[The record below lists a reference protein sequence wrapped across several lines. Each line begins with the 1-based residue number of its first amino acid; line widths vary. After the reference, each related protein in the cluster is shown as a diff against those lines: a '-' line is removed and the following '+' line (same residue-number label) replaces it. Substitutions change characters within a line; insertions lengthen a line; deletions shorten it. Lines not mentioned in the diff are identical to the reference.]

1 VADNLQ
7 NVNFPHNPHCLLLV
21 LDSVLFK
28 YFDSYLLA
36 SGRMCTK
43 SDFTKCPLAKGF
55 PYKQKKV
62 KQIQNNLN
70 EGNFKLTDYIVANF
84 SALTGFTLCTLRSL
98 LITSVL
104 FGIRRLLVIS

>member
-1 VADNLQ
+1 MYHSSYSFDIA
-7 NVNFPHNPHCLLLV
+7 LV
-21 LDSVLFK
+21 LDLVFLKDFDCNLFTSNK
-28 YFDSYLLA
+28 VS
-36 SGRMCTK
+36 SK

-62 KQIQNNLN
+62 KQIQNNLIAR
-70 EGNFKLTDYIVANF
+70 NFKLTDYIVANF

-104 FGIRRLLVIS
+104 FGIRGLLVIS